1 MAPRIQKI
9 KDSASNRM
17 LSFWGHI
24 PNPNRQFFR
33 RMGVSFDQA
42 MRDVSSVAEVEAA
55 MTARKNAVLGN
66 EWHIAGDDFAK
77 DIEDNFKQ
85 IGIHSIFNSIFDSIW
100 NGFTVLDIPLVKK
113 SGKTLYGE
121 ILSLPCDWFSF
132 DKSSNL
138 VFSREKN
145 SRPVCLETGNPD
157 KEGELVRYFPS
168 YHNPYGESQLS
179 RVFWPATWLRGNM
192 EYWAS
197 YISRFGD
204 DSILVHTDLASA
216 DKKSELLKAV
226 MDFRSSG
233 GMVVEGSDTFEILK
247 HDKSS
252 SSQLFKDFALICRES
267 ISKLILGHGSALDST
282 PGKLGSETA
291 IELVR
296 ADIRAGDKRLIESV
310 MNSLIRHIFLING
323 YKDSDL
329 PSFQWAAEDEEQR
342 IARDKALYSMGVRF
356 SPSYLQRV
364 YRLEEQDILGENNV

>member
-17 LSFWGHI
+17 LSLWGHI

-55 MTARKNAVLGN
+55 MTARKNAVLGDA
-66 EWHIAGDDFAK
+66 WHVAGGDFAQH
-77 DIEDNFKQ
+77 IEDNFNQ
-85 IGIHSIFNSIFDSIW
+85 IGVHSVFNSIFDAVW
-100 NGFTVLDIPLVKK
+100 NGYTVLDIPLIKK
-113 SGKTLYGE
+113 GGRTHYGE

-132 DKSSNL
+132 DKGGSL
-138 VFSREKN
+138 VFSREKDT
-145 SRPVCLETGNPD
+145 RPVCLETGNPD

-168 YHNPYGESQLS
+168 YVNPYGESQLS

-204 DSILVHTDLASA
+204 DSILVHTELASSE
-216 DKKSELLKAV
+216 KKEELLKAV

-233 GMVVEGSDTFEILK
+233 GMVVEGSDTFEILSN
-247 HDKSS
+247 DKSS
-252 SSQLFKDFALICRES
+252 SSQLFKDFAVICRES
-267 ISKLILGHGSALDST
+267 ISKLILGHGSALDSV
-282 PGKLGSETA
+282 PGKLGRDSA
-291 IELVR
+291 VELVR

-310 MNSLIRHIFLING
+310 MNSLIRHLVMMNG
-323 YKDSDL
+323 GDIDST
-329 PSFQWAAEDEEQR
+329 PRFYWAAEDEALR
-342 IARDKALYSMGVRF
+342 IERDKALYGMGVRF

-364 YRLEEQDILGENNV
+364 YRLEEQDILGEQHE